1 MSESTK
7 SRVASKSFMVNG
19 ELQRSAH
26 PEAQYL
32 QFAFGPKDAPIA
44 TPHVALAEFS
54 EDIRTALAWHGLSAK
69 LGDSYADAKGNASA
83 AFESFSDTLD
93 LLKSGQWLAE
103 GEKAGPR
110 ESDLAAAI
118 SQLRADKYPT
128 VADAAAMLAGKSK
141 EERAAIAGIQE
152 IKVRV
157 LEIRAERARKALEA
171 AGNAAEGAASLDDI

>member
-1 MSESTK
+1 MTESTK
-7 SRVASKSFMVNG
+7 ARVASKSFIVNG
-19 ELQRSAH
+19 EAQRSAH
-26 PEAQYL
+26 PDATGL

-44 TPHVALAEFS
+44 TTTVALDDFPAN
-54 EDIRTALAWHGLSAK
+54 IRAALAWHGLSAK
-69 LGDSYADAKGNASA
+69 LGDSYADAKGNAQSA
-83 AFESFSDTLD
+83 YESFTDTLD
-93 LLKSGQWLAE
+93 QLTKGNWLAE

-118 SQLRADKYPT
+118 SQLKPDKYPT
-128 VADAAAMLAGKSK
+128 VADAVAMLATKSK

-171 AGNAAEGAASLDDI
+171 AGNATEGGATIDDL